1 MWPTLRDGDILEAIP
16 YDGQVLNI
24 EDLLIF
30 YDPRDSSRVCI
41 KRLKRIEADGYFVEG
56 DNPDPMASTDSH
68 TYALVPDALVLSLIH
83 I

>member
-56 DNPDPMASTDSH
+56 DNPDPVSYTH
-68 TYALVPDALVLSLIH
+68 LTLPTILLV
-83 I
+83 